1 MPLSKVLAKMEYT
14 GIKVDTVALEEMG
27 KELNVKI
34 DLITRTIY
42 NQAGCEFNISS
53 PKQLGDILFN
63 KLGLK
68 ANKKLSTSIEVLN
81 KLKDSHPIIN
91 SIIEYRM
98 LTKLMST
105 YVDGLKSYILK
116 DGKVHTIFTQTL
128 TRTGR
133 LSSIEPNLQ
142 NIPIRYEEGKLVR
155 KVFVPSN
162 DSVILSGDYSQI
174 ELRILAHMANVE
186 SLIEAFKNNIDI
198 HSKTASDIFK
208 VDLDL
213 VTKEQRRMAKAVNF
227 GIIYGISQY
236 GLAENTGLSNSEAK
250 KFIEDYLNL
259 YPGIKDYMD
268 RTIKDAYED
277 NIIKTMFGRMRKIEE
292 LDSKNYMIRQQG
304 ERIAL
309 NTPIQGTSADII
321 KMAMIEVDKMITT
334 KNLKTKMLIQ
344 VHDEL
349 VFDVPNDE
357 IDIFTKELTNIMEN
371 VVTLRVPLKIEVSY
385 GNNWYQAK

>member
-1 MPLSKVLAKMEYT
+1 
-14 GIKVDTVALEEMG
+14 
-27 KELNVKI
+27 
-34 DLITRTIY
+34 
-42 NQAGCEFNISS
+42 
-53 PKQLGDILFN
+53 
-63 KLGLK
+63 
-68 ANKKLSTSIEVLN
+68 
-81 KLKDSHPIIN
+81 
-91 SIIEYRM
+91 
-98 LTKLMST
+98 MST